1 MKQSDILPTQYRH
14 IEHLHEE
21 VWCKNIH
28 YWQNDS
34 FVNLAIFSLLGFKHD
49 YACA

>member
-1 MKQSDILPTQYRH
+1 MKQSDILPAQYRH

-21 VWCKNIH
+21 VWCQKIN

-34 FVNLAIFSLLGFKHD
+34 FVNLAIFFTDQYFVVGGI
-49 YACA
+49 